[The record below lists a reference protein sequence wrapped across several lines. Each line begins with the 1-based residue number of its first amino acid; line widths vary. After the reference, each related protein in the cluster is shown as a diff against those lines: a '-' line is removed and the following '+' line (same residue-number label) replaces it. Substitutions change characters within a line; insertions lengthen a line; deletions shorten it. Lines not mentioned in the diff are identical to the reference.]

1 VNAQQV
7 GVGLLFNPTLDDFVL
22 NHAAQLDHLA
32 VIPDRT
38 WLDQGQA
45 TSPRFTDLFRPLEIL
60 NQVAKSVPL
69 VMHAIGMSICSA
81 EVFDQ
86 SYVKQLAQ
94 WRTRF
99 NCAWVSDHLS
109 FSRVGT
115 GHERNA
121 AMALPSPYDSEL
133 LELLIPRVLEVQS
146 QLGCRFLLENN
157 VYYFSYP
164 EQELS
169 EVEFLNQLTQ
179 RTGCGLL
186 LDLHNLHTNAV
197 NHGFDP
203 IAFLDE
209 LALENVV
216 EIHLAG
222 GIEMMGFHTD
232 SHSGP
237 VLEEVWA
244 LLRCVAARSSHMP
257 ALRSVTFEFHD
268 SSWSMLGVQ
277 GVCDQLAQARDILAS
292 ANMAH

>member
-1 VNAQQV
+1 VNDQQV

-22 NHAAQLDHLA
+22 NHAAELDHLA

-38 WLDQGQA
+38 WLDQGLTA
-45 TSPRFTDLFRPLEIL
+45 SARFIDLSRPLEIL
-60 NQVAKSVPL
+60 NRVSENVPL

-81 EVFDQ
+81 DVFDQ
-86 SYVKQLAQ
+86 SYVTQLAQ
-94 WRTRF
+94 WRMRH

-133 LELLIPRVLEVQS
+133 LELLVPRVAQVQN

-164 EQELS
+164 EQEFS

-203 IAFLDE
+203 YVFLDQ
-209 LALENVV
+209 LRLDTVV

-237 VLEEVWA
+237 VLDAVWA
-244 LLRCVAARSSHMP
+244 LLRYVASRTSHTAGSRTP
-257 ALRSVTFEFHD
+257 AFHD
-268 SSWSMLGVQ
+268 SSWPLLGTQ
-277 GVCDQLAQARDILAS
+277 GVRDQLAKAREILAPTQ
-292 ANMAH
+292 MAA